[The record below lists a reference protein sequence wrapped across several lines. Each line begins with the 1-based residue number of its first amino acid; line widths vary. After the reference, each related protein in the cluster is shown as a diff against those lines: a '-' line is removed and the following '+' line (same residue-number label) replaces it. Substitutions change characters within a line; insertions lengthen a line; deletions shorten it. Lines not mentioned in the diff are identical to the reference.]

1 MSEHGI
7 ARWSRWAEGSWTA
20 AVAPHGVLVL
30 PPTLSEESVIDLW
43 EELRSSQGSL
53 TAILDRLVIAAGGHL
68 SKIPD
73 FALVVTASDGVR
85 IAARGQV
92 GLEIDGESV
101 EARSVST
108 WREIYLPGSPRIILR
123 APEPTGPV
131 LRPVVDAVLSVSAVF
146 PAEAPGS
153 PAGEEESS
161 DAEDEPDPDAS
172 AVLAPPGAESSPA
185 VPPAES
191 SPAAGG
197 SSAPVVSPLTP
208 ASPATASASP
218 ATASSPAAGGSS
230 ASAFSPATPASP
242 ATASSPA
249 APPMSSSAP
258 VVSPLTPASPATA
271 SSPAATASSPA
282 AGGSSA
288 SAFSPATPASP
299 ATASSPAAPPMSSS
313 APVVSPLT
321 PASPATASSP
331 AAPPASP
338 SASSSVSPASPSTF
352 SSPDT
357 AVDGSEVVEL
367 TEAEELPIAG
377 SYGIDVDDVPVDGSQ
392 VVELADAD
400 RPADV
405 DDVPRMVSADS
416 PMPPIGS
423 ALQWDEPYDGAD
435 DRDDDDL
442 DDLDAA
448 GDERAVVSGI
458 SGGGEDDPDQ
468 PDGEPGQSEQEE
480 DLPPEGGDHDGWTL
494 ASLPGD
500 LVDELGPLASGR
512 PGALSRAQSQAKEA
526 ASAFYAHEPS
536 TDTPVS
542 IAVGIRRPDYPAAGR
557 QALSVLCPEG
567 HANPTNYVRCRA
579 CGAELSQPARMITCP
594 PLGRLRLSSG
604 QAVTLDRPIL
614 VGRQPSSIDVPQLEG
629 QSPTLVTVPSPEQL
643 ISRNHVLIELDEWSV
658 LARNLSAGNGT
669 VLKRDGVSPQ
679 KLPYTEPLLLRNGDV
694 LDLGDGQSLV
704 LEDLP

>member
-191 SPAAGG
+191 SPVTDG

-218 ATASSPAAGGSS
+218 AGGSP

-249 APPMSSSAP
+249 APPM
-258 VVSPLTPASPATA
+258 
-271 SSPAATASSPA
+271 
-282 AGGSSA
+282 
-288 SAFSPATPASP
+288 
-299 ATASSPAAPPMSSS
+299 
-313 APVVSPLT
+313 
-321 PASPATASSP
+321 
-331 AAPPASP
+331 SP

-480 DLPPEGGDHDGWTL
+480 DLLPEGGDHDGWTL

>member
-191 SPAAGG
+191 SPVTDGSSAPVVSPLTPASPAAASSPVAGG
-197 SSAPVVSPLTP
+197 SPASAFSPATPASPATASSPAAPPASPSAPVVSPLTP

-218 ATASSPAAGGSS
+218 AAASSPAAGGSP

-249 APPMSSSAP
+249 APPM
-258 VVSPLTPASPATA
+258 
-271 SSPAATASSPA
+271 
-282 AGGSSA
+282 
-288 SAFSPATPASP
+288 
-299 ATASSPAAPPMSSS
+299 
-313 APVVSPLT
+313 
-321 PASPATASSP
+321 
-331 AAPPASP
+331 SP

-480 DLPPEGGDHDGWTL
+480 DLLPEGGDHDGWTL

-500 LVDELGPLASGR
+500 LVDDLGPLASGR

>member
-191 SPAAGG
+191 SPVTDG

-218 ATASSPAAGGSS
+218 AGGSP

-249 APPMSSSAP
+249 TPPM
-258 VVSPLTPASPATA
+258 
-271 SSPAATASSPA
+271 
-282 AGGSSA
+282 
-288 SAFSPATPASP
+288 
-299 ATASSPAAPPMSSS
+299 
-313 APVVSPLT
+313 
-321 PASPATASSP
+321 
-331 AAPPASP
+331 SP
-338 SASSSVSPASPSTF
+338 SASSSVSSASPSTF

-480 DLPPEGGDHDGWTL
+480 DLLPEGGDHDGWTL

-500 LVDELGPLASGR
+500 LVDDLGPLASGR

>member
-191 SPAAGG
+191 SPVTDG

-208 ASPATASASP
+208 ASPATAS
-218 ATASSPAAGGSS
+218 SPAAGGSP

-249 APPMSSSAP
+249 APPASPSAP

-271 SSPAATASSPA
+271 SASPAAASSPA
-282 AGGSSA
+282 AGGSPA

-299 ATASSPAAPPMSSS
+299 ATASSPATPPM
-313 APVVSPLT
+313 
-321 PASPATASSP
+321 
-331 AAPPASP
+331 SP

-480 DLPPEGGDHDGWTL
+480 DLLPEGGDHDGWTL

-500 LVDELGPLASGR
+500 LVDDLGPLASGR

>member
-191 SPAAGG
+191 SPVTDG

-218 ATASSPAAGGSS
+218 AGGSP

-249 APPMSSSAP
+249 TPPM
-258 VVSPLTPASPATA
+258 
-271 SSPAATASSPA
+271 
-282 AGGSSA
+282 
-288 SAFSPATPASP
+288 
-299 ATASSPAAPPMSSS
+299 
-313 APVVSPLT
+313 
-321 PASPATASSP
+321 
-331 AAPPASP
+331 SP

-480 DLPPEGGDHDGWTL
+480 DLLPEGGDHDGWTL

-500 LVDELGPLASGR
+500 LVDDLGPLASGR

>member
-197 SSAPVVSPLTP
+197 
-208 ASPATASASP
+208 
-218 ATASSPAAGGSS
+218 
-230 ASAFSPATPASP
+230 
-242 ATASSPA
+242 
-249 APPMSSSAP
+249 
-258 VVSPLTPASPATA
+258 
-271 SSPAATASSPA
+271 
-282 AGGSSA
+282 
-288 SAFSPATPASP
+288 
-299 ATASSPAAPPMSSS
+299 SS

>member
-191 SPAAGG
+191 SPVTDG

-218 ATASSPAAGGSS
+218 AGGSP

-249 APPMSSSAP
+249 TPPASPSAP

-271 SSPAATASSPA
+271 SASP
-282 AGGSSA
+282 AGGSPA

-299 ATASSPAAPPMSSS
+299 ATASSPATPPM
-313 APVVSPLT
+313 
-321 PASPATASSP
+321 
-331 AAPPASP
+331 SP

-480 DLPPEGGDHDGWTL
+480 DLLPEGGDHDGWTL

-500 LVDELGPLASGR
+500 LVDDLGPLASGR

>member
-191 SPAAGG
+191 SPVTDG

-218 ATASSPAAGGSS
+218 AAASSPAAGGSP

-249 APPMSSSAP
+249 APPM
-258 VVSPLTPASPATA
+258 
-271 SSPAATASSPA
+271 
-282 AGGSSA
+282 
-288 SAFSPATPASP
+288 
-299 ATASSPAAPPMSSS
+299 
-313 APVVSPLT
+313 
-321 PASPATASSP
+321 
-331 AAPPASP
+331 SP

-468 PDGEPGQSEQEE
+468 SDGESDQSEQEE
-480 DLPPEGGDHDGWTL
+480 DLLPEGGDHDGWTL

>member
-191 SPAAGG
+191 SPVTDG

-218 ATASSPAAGGSS
+218 AGGSP

-249 APPMSSSAP
+249 APPMS
-258 VVSPLTPASPATA
+258 
-271 SSPAATASSPA
+271 
-282 AGGSSA
+282 
-288 SAFSPATPASP
+288 
-299 ATASSPAAPPMSSS
+299 
-313 APVVSPLT
+313 
-321 PASPATASSP
+321 
-331 AAPPASP
+331 P
-338 SASSSVSPASPSTF
+338 SASSSVSSASPSTF

-468 PDGEPGQSEQEE
+468 SDGESDQSEQEE
-480 DLPPEGGDHDGWTL
+480 DLLPEGGDHDGWTL

-500 LVDELGPLASGR
+500 LVDDLGPLASGR

>member
-191 SPAAGG
+191 SPVTDG

-218 ATASSPAAGGSS
+218 AAASSPAAGGSP

-249 APPMSSSAP
+249 TPPM
-258 VVSPLTPASPATA
+258 
-271 SSPAATASSPA
+271 
-282 AGGSSA
+282 
-288 SAFSPATPASP
+288 
-299 ATASSPAAPPMSSS
+299 
-313 APVVSPLT
+313 
-321 PASPATASSP
+321 
-331 AAPPASP
+331 SP
-338 SASSSVSPASPSTF
+338 SASSSVSSASPSTF

-480 DLPPEGGDHDGWTL
+480 DLLPEGGDHDGWTL
-494 ASLPGD
+494 ASRPGD
-500 LVDELGPLASGR
+500 LVDDLGPLASGR

>member
-191 SPAAGG
+191 SPVTDGSSAPVVSPLTPASPAPASSPVAGG
-197 SSAPVVSPLTP
+197 SPASAFPPATPASPATASSPATPPASPSAPVVSPLTP

-218 ATASSPAAGGSS
+218 AAASSPAAGGSS

-249 APPMSSSAP
+249 APPM
-258 VVSPLTPASPATA
+258 
-271 SSPAATASSPA
+271 
-282 AGGSSA
+282 
-288 SAFSPATPASP
+288 
-299 ATASSPAAPPMSSS
+299 
-313 APVVSPLT
+313 
-321 PASPATASSP
+321 
-331 AAPPASP
+331 SP

-480 DLPPEGGDHDGWTL
+480 DLLPEGGDHDGWTL

-500 LVDELGPLASGR
+500 LVDDLGPLASGR

>member
-172 AVLAPPGAESSPA
+172 AVLAPPGAA
-185 VPPAES
+185 S
-191 SPAAGG
+191 SPAATA
-197 SSAPVVSPLTP
+197 S
-208 ASPATASASP
+208 SPA
-218 ATASSPAAGGSS
+218 ATASSPAAGGSP

-249 APPMSSSAP
+249 APPMSPSAP

-271 SSPAATASSPA
+271 SASPAAASSPA
-282 AGGSSA
+282 AGGSPA

-299 ATASSPAAPPMSSS
+299 ATASSPAAPPM
-313 APVVSPLT
+313 
-321 PASPATASSP
+321 
-331 AAPPASP
+331 SP

-468 PDGEPGQSEQEE
+468 PDGESDQSEQEE
-480 DLPPEGGDHDGWTL
+480 DLLPEGGDHDGWTL

-500 LVDELGPLASGR
+500 LVDDLGPLASGR

>member
-271 SSPAATASSPA
+271 SSPAAT
-282 AGGSSA
+282 
-288 SAFSPATPASP
+288 
-299 ATASSPAAPPMSSS
+299 
-313 APVVSPLT
+313 
-321 PASPATASSP
+321 
-331 AAPPASP
+331 PASP
-338 SASSSVSPASPSTF
+338 SASPSVSPASPSTF

>member
-191 SPAAGG
+191 SPVTDG

-218 ATASSPAAGGSS
+218 ATASSPAAGGSP

-249 APPMSSSAP
+249 TPPM
-258 VVSPLTPASPATA
+258 
-271 SSPAATASSPA
+271 
-282 AGGSSA
+282 
-288 SAFSPATPASP
+288 
-299 ATASSPAAPPMSSS
+299 
-313 APVVSPLT
+313 
-321 PASPATASSP
+321 
-331 AAPPASP
+331 SP

-468 PDGEPGQSEQEE
+468 SDGESDQSEQEE
-480 DLPPEGGDHDGWTL
+480 DLLPEGGDHDGWTL

>member
-191 SPAAGG
+191 SPVTDG

-218 ATASSPAAGGSS
+218 ATASASPATASSPAAGGSP

-249 APPMSSSAP
+249 TPPM
-258 VVSPLTPASPATA
+258 
-271 SSPAATASSPA
+271 
-282 AGGSSA
+282 
-288 SAFSPATPASP
+288 
-299 ATASSPAAPPMSSS
+299 
-313 APVVSPLT
+313 
-321 PASPATASSP
+321 
-331 AAPPASP
+331 SP

-468 PDGEPGQSEQEE
+468 SDGESDQSEQEE
-480 DLPPEGGDHDGWTL
+480 DLLPEGGDHDGWTL

>member
-1 MSEHGI
+1 M
-7 ARWSRWAEGSWTA
+7 
-20 AVAPHGVLVL
+20 
-30 PPTLSEESVIDLW
+30 
-43 EELRSSQGSL
+43 
-53 TAILDRLVIAAGGHL
+53 
-68 SKIPD
+68 
-73 FALVVTASDGVR
+73 
-85 IAARGQV
+85 
-92 GLEIDGESV
+92 
-101 EARSVST
+101 
-108 WREIYLPGSPRIILR
+108 
-123 APEPTGPV
+123 
-131 LRPVVDAVLSVSAVF
+131 
-146 PAEAPGS
+146 
-153 PAGEEESS
+153 
-161 DAEDEPDPDAS
+161 
-172 AVLAPPGAESSPA
+172 
-185 VPPAES
+185 
-191 SPAAGG
+191 
-197 SSAPVVSPLTP
+197 
-208 ASPATASASP
+208 
-218 ATASSPAAGGSS
+218 
-230 ASAFSPATPASP
+230 
-242 ATASSPA
+242 
-249 APPMSSSAP
+249 
-258 VVSPLTPASPATA
+258 
-271 SSPAATASSPA
+271 
-282 AGGSSA
+282 
-288 SAFSPATPASP
+288 
-299 ATASSPAAPPMSSS
+299 
-313 APVVSPLT
+313 
-321 PASPATASSP
+321 
-331 AAPPASP
+331 
-338 SASSSVSPASPSTF
+338 
-352 SSPDT
+352 
-357 AVDGSEVVEL
+357 DGSEVVEL

-435 DRDDDDL
+435 D
-442 DDLDAA
+442 
-448 GDERAVVSGI
+448 
-458 SGGGEDDPDQ
+458 Q

-480 DLPPEGGDHDGWTL
+480 DLLPEGGDHDGWTL